1 MESFH
6 KIPGRNFIEY
16 SLENLMKRNVST
28 YKTNF
33 YLYFYIYQIG
43 ASTFRPTSNNKKK
56 SFQNQKL
63 KKNNNSNNKNKS
75 KDSSKQKISKNFSS
89 QIKIQLNQQIVNI
102 H

>member
-33 YLYFYIYQIG
+33 YLYFYIY
-43 ASTFRPTSNNKKK
+43 
-56 SFQNQKL
+56 
-63 KKNNNSNNKNKS
+63 
-75 KDSSKQKISKNFSS
+75 
-89 QIKIQLNQQIVNI
+89 
-102 H
+102 